1 MSLVGSVLEL
11 EVGAPAHGGSCVARH
26 DGRVVFVRHALPGE
40 RVIAR
45 VTEES
50 KHFARADAIEIM
62 AASEHRVVPLC
73 VVAVPGGCGG
83 CDWQHASG
91 PFQRQIKAGV
101 VAEQLKR
108 LAGIERDVVVEEL
121 PGDGFGWRTRVRFA
135 VDTSGRA
142 GFRRHRSHHVVATAR
157 CVIAHPLVEAA
168 EVEARQWEHVTEVE
182 VAASVGSGERLVRVA
197 SEHDGAMR
205 TFETTATTTTTD
217 DGRTATQAR
226 SGRAALYEHAIGRRW
241 RVSAGGFWQVH
252 PNAADVLTEAVLSGL
267 NPQAGDHALDLYA
280 GVGLFAGALAMEVG
294 TAGAVTAVE
303 SSAAAVADAVVN
315 LTDLAQARVLRGD
328 VAHLLATPARFGAID
343 LVVLDPP
350 RSGAGAAVVQRI
362 AALGARAVA
371 YVACD
376 PAALARDLATFATYG
391 FELSDLRAFDLFPQ
405 THHVE
410 CVAIVRPVQAVD
422 REAAS

>member
-142 GFRRHRSHHVVATAR
+142 GFRRHRSHYVVATAR

-205 TFETTATTTTTD
+205 TFETTATTTD

-252 PNAADVLTEAVLSGL
+252 PYAAEVLTEAVLSGL

-294 TAGAVTAVE
+294 TTGAVTAVE

-315 LTDLAQARVLRGD
+315 LGDLAQARVLRGD
-328 VAHLLATPARFGAID
+328 VAHLLAAPARFGAID

-362 AALGARAVA
+362 AALGARAIA